1 MKRLPNIVFILA
13 DDLGY
18 GDLSCYGQTRF
29 TTPNIDR
36 IANEGMTFMQSYS
49 GNAVCA
55 PSRSVLMTGLHPGHT
70 PIRDNREA
78 ADKKE
83 GQFPLPMGTVIL
95 PMLLQKLGYVCGAF
109 GKWGLGG
116 PDTHAAPLKM
126 GISRFFGYNCQREA
140 HNFYPPYLWDD
151 DKKVPLNNPKFPAH
165 QKLPEGAD
173 PENPGSYVSFTGKD
187 YAPDT
192 IMAQARQFIQDNKD
206 KPFFCFVPTTVPHL
220 ALQIPDDSLTEFA
233 GKFPEKPYP
242 GGRSYLPHRTPRAA
256 YAAMITRL
264 DKEVGRLLALVAE
277 LGLDSDTIFVF
288 TSDNGPLYDELG
300 GTDTEFFNSARG
312 LRGRKGSL
320 YEGGIR
326 VPTVVRWKGKIKPGS
341 VSERVIGFEDWLPT
355 LFELLE
361 KRTPVKTDGISF
373 APTLLGNRQP
383 ERPFFYREFP
393 GYGGQQLARI
403 GEWKAVR
410 QSLNK
415 TAKNPSPVVK
425 TELYNLKTD
434 PNETT
439 DVAVQNPQWIAR
451 LEKLLKDQ
459 HVPSKDFPL
468 GEAEG
473 RAVGAPYSIGSSHR
487 RR

>member
-1 MKRLPNIVFILA
+1 
-13 DDLGY
+13 
-18 GDLSCYGQTRF
+18 
-29 TTPNIDR
+29 
-36 IANEGMTFMQSYS
+36 
-49 GNAVCA
+49 
-55 PSRSVLMTGLHPGHT
+55 
-70 PIRDNREA
+70 
-78 ADKKE
+78 
-83 GQFPLPMGTVIL
+83 
-95 PMLLQKLGYVCGAF
+95 
-109 GKWGLGG
+109 
-116 PDTHAAPLKM
+116 
-126 GISRFFGYNCQREA
+126 
-140 HNFYPPYLWDD
+140 
-151 DKKVPLNNPKFPAH
+151 
-165 QKLPEGAD
+165 
-173 PENPGSYVSFTGKD
+173 
-187 YAPDT
+187 
-192 IMAQARQFIQDNKD
+192 
-206 KPFFCFVPTTVPHL
+206 
-220 ALQIPDDSLTEFA
+220 
-233 GKFPEKPYP
+233 
-242 GGRSYLPHRTPRAA
+242 
-256 YAAMITRL
+256 MITRL